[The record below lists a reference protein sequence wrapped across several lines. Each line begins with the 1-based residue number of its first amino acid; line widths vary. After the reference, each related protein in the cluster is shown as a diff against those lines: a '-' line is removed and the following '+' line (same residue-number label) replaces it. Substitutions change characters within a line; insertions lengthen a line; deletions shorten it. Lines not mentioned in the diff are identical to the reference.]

1 MNIIGKLVTLRAIE
15 LSDCEMLRSLM
26 NDPEIEYMLGG
37 WSFPVSTDEQEQ
49 WCQNLSASKDTLR
62 VIIEAES
69 TTIGTAVLSDI
80 DYKNG
85 TAQIHIKLM
94 PGDNRHK
101 GYGSDTV
108 NTLVRYAF
116 HELRLHCV
124 YAHVNEHNEPS
135 QRLFH
140 KCGFQ
145 QEGILRDRIY
155 KDGRYIGIIVL
166 SRLNLSGESYE

>member
-1 MNIIGKLVTLRAIE
+1 MNIVGKLVTLRAIE

-37 WSFPVSTDEQEQ
+37 WSFPVSRDEQEK
-49 WCQNLSASKDTLR
+49 WCQSLSSAKNTLR
-62 VIIEAES
+62 VVIEVENTA
-69 TTIGTAVLSDI
+69 IGTAILSDI

-94 PGDNRHK
+94 PGDYRHK

-108 NTLVRYAF
+108 NALIRYAF
-116 HELRLHCV
+116 NELRLHCV

-145 QEGILRDRIY
+145 QEGVLRDRIY
-155 KDGRYIGIIVL
+155 KNGRYINDIVL
-166 SRLNLSGESYE
+166 SRINSAGESYE

>member
-1 MNIIGKLVTLRAIE
+1 MNIAGKLVTLRAIE
-15 LSDCEMLRSLM
+15 LSDCEMLRNLM
-26 NDPEIEYMLGG
+26 NDPDTEYMLGG
-37 WSFPVSTDEQEQ
+37 WSFPVSSNAQEQ
-49 WCQNLSASKDTLR
+49 WCQNLSSTKNTLR
-62 VIIEAES
+62 VIIDAEN
-69 TTIGTAVLSDI
+69 TAIGTAVLSDI

-124 YAHVNEHNEPS
+124 YAHVNEHNEAS

-145 QEGILRDRIY
+145 QEGVLRDRIY
-155 KDGRYIGIIVL
+155 KGGHYINDIVL
-166 SRLNLSGESYE
+166 SRISSVGESYE